1 MANFPREYFQD
12 IHDVISAI
20 NCQKLKEK
28 EKSAELYRL
37 ESSHEY
43 FDSYELIFTRS

>member
-1 MANFPREYFQD
+1 MKTNEKEK
-12 IHDVISAI
+12 SAE
-20 NCQKLKEK
+20 LKEK

-43 FDSYELIFTRS
+43 FDSYELIFTRL